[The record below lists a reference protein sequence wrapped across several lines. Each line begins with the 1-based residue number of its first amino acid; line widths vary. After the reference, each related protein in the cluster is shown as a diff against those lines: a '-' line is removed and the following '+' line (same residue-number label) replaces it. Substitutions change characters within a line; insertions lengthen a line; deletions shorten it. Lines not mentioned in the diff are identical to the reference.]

1 MDSLS
6 LRTKT
11 NNKDMANFN
20 SLAMSKHFVDDSR
33 IHIKKSFFG
42 LCKKYYYA
50 PTDSLITACR
60 KEYTPSD
67 GYKIEQAMN
76 SESSVRVKQMA
87 ALGKKPVTTLG
98 NYMLEMYQSAD
109 CQFAAVQLYQFKQ
122 LSYEPVTPVYTFEGE
137 DARTIV
143 NTF

>member
-1 MDSLS
+1 ME
-6 LRTKT
+6 
-11 NNKDMANFN
+11 NFK
-20 SLAMSKHFVDDSR
+20 SLAISKHFVGDSR

-50 PTDSLITACR
+50 PTGSLITAYR

-76 SESSVRVKQMA
+76 SDPSVRLKQMA
-87 ALGKKPVTTLG
+87 TLGKMPTTALG

-137 DARTIV
+137 DASTV
-143 NTF
+143 ANAF